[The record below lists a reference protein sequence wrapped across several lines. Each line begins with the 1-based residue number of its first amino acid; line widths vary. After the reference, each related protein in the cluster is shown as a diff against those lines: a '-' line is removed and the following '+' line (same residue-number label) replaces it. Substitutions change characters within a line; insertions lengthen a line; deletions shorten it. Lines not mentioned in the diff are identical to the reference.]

1 MAYSPFSTS
10 PSYSQYSRGVRDLHA
25 LIAADRDDSPEA
37 DEIRDSMDHPWY
49 ELSETEQKR
58 IKGLSEDLYSISD
71 PPQAP
76 LPTNPQVERKLDE
89 VEEAIRA
96 GRWDEA
102 LELLRRW
109 RRYVDP
115 ADLSF
120 ARGVVWHAAGD
131 DETAVAFFEHAAKLQ
146 PTNTKYNFLYLS
158 LIENLKP
165 ELAVNL
171 ANEIIANEESRA
183 PELVIL
189 AAGIVFQSYER
200 SGENLRTTPVRLIPV
215 LERALVR
222 AQRPDAGDINP
233 SAKTRVLAAQ
243 VLGRCYAFTGNS
255 MAAIRW
261 FDLAIEGE
269 PYDWRLWLDR
279 GISRYGVDHGVVE
292 DFERAIELGCDE
304 VGPHFC
310 LAHSSG
316 VAGRFEECLKH
327 CEKGLMYPAVDGVRA
342 ILHEWLAISH
352 SELGHPL
359 DLVRTEFEEAIRLAP
374 DATRIQE
381 NLALF
386 EATLASSAKPNY
398 QWIEP
403 NASMVQALGSSEI
416 RLPSLSLLPAA

>member
-1 MAYSPFSTS
+1 MTRSPFSAS
-10 PSYSQYSRGVRDLHA
+10 PSYLQYTRGVRDLHA

-37 DEIRDSMDHPWY
+37 DAIRDGMDHPWY
-49 ELSETEQKR
+49 DLSETEQKR

-71 PPQAP
+71 PPQEP

-89 VEEAIRA
+89 VDEAISA

-120 ARGVVWHAAGD
+120 ARGVVWNHAGD

-146 PTNTKYNFLYLS
+146 PTNSKYNFIYLS
-158 LIENLKP
+158 LIEELKP

-171 ANEIIANEESRA
+171 ADEIIANEENRP

-189 AAGIVFQSYER
+189 AAGVVLQSYER
-200 SGENLRTTPVRLIPV
+200 SGEDIRTTPVRLIPV

-222 AQRPDAGDINP
+222 AQRPYASDVNP
-233 SAKTRVLAAQ
+233 SVMIRVLAAQ
-243 VLGRCYAFTGNS
+243 VLGRCYALTGNS
-255 MAAIRW
+255 RAAIRC

-269 PYDWRLWLDR
+269 PSDWRLSLDR
-279 GISRYGVDHGVVE
+279 GISRYGVDPAALE

-310 LAHSSG
+310 LAHSSV

-327 CEKGLMYPAVDGVRA
+327 CERGLMYPALDGVRA
-342 ILHEWLAISH
+342 MLS
-352 SELGHPL
+352 GDTKFDPL
-359 DLVRTEFEEAIRLAP
+359 RPEQTPTVLWPL
-374 DATRIQE
+374 
-381 NLALF
+381 
-386 EATLASSAKPNY
+386 
-398 QWIEP
+398 
-403 NASMVQALGSSEI
+403 
-416 RLPSLSLLPAA
+416 